1 MLTYSNAER
10 SGSNV
15 SRSEILD
22 RQLIALGNMNVA
34 ALRARF
40 FELYGF
46 ECGATNATGL
56 RNRIAYKLQEIYLG
70 GLSGEDKALL
80 EKLADRDPVANLN
93 FKNAHI
99 RPTATGVRL
108 HKEWKGRTYEVV
120 VRDDGS
126 FEYDGEIYRS
136 LSFVASAITG
146 THWNGKKFFGVK

>member
-10 SGSNV
+10 SGNNV
-15 SRSEILD
+15 SRETLD

-34 ALRARF
+34 SLRARF

-56 RNRIAYKLQEIYLG
+56 RNRIAYKLQEVYLG
-70 GLSGEDKALL
+70 GLSEEDKVLL

-93 FKNAHI
+93 FENAHL
-99 RPTATGVRL
+99 RPTAKGTRL
-108 HKEWKGRTYEVV
+108 HKEWRGRTYEVLI
-120 VRDDGS
+120 RDDGCY
-126 FEYDGEIYRS
+126 EYDGEVYRS
-136 LSFVASAITG
+136 LSSVATVITG

>member
-1 MLTYSNAER
+1 MLTYSKAER
-10 SGSNV
+10 SGDNV

-34 ALRARF
+34 KLRARF

-70 GLSGEDKALL
+70 GLSEEDKALL

-93 FKNAHI
+93 FENAHL
-99 RPTATGVRL
+99 RPAAKGARL
-108 HKEWKGRTYEVV
+108 HKEWRGRTYEVLI
-120 VRDDGS
+120 RDDGCY
-126 FEYDGEIYRS
+126 EYEGEVYRS
-136 LSFVASAITG
+136 LSSVATVITG

>member
-1 MLTYSNAER
+1 M
-10 SGSNV
+10 

-34 ALRARF
+34 KLRARF

-46 ECGATNATGL
+46 ECGATNAKGL

-70 GLSGEDKALL
+70 GLSEEDKALL

-93 FKNAHI
+93 FENAHL
-99 RPTATGVRL
+99 RPAAKGARF
-108 HKEWKGRTYEVV
+108 HKEWRGRTYEVLI
-120 VRDDGS
+120 RDDGCY
-126 FEYDGEIYRS
+126 EYEGEVYRS
-136 LSFVASAITG
+136 LSSVATVITG